1 MGRPAGF
8 DKAPKGH
15 GSALAD
21 EWATFD
27 RMIGCSSIGFNEFG
41 RRPNYYPAK
50 KGREDALVMAIE
62 LLPPE

>member
-1 MGRPAGF
+1 VRPTNARAILLY
-8 DKAPKGH
+8 D
-15 GSALAD
+15 S
-21 EWATFD
+21 
-27 RMIGCSSIGFNEFG
+27 MGFNEFG